1 MTIGSSYNYP
11 AQRAAQLAAAQ
22 NYIPPAPGAA
32 VIQTRPICRS
42 ITAGW

>member
-22 NYIPPAPGAA
+22 KLHTSAPGAA

-42 ITAGW
+42 ITVGW